1 MEKPTKPNWLQTE
14 IRYGKK
20 MEKNETEQIF
30 KPRAKNNKS
39 EEEEKAE
46 NTDLI

>member
-1 MEKPTKPNWLQTE
+1 MEKSTKPNWLQTE

-20 MEKNETEQIF
+20 NGEERNRANYQAG
-30 KPRAKNNKS
+30 AKNNKP